1 MFCSAR
7 SCDRVFG
14 NLFKNDIWT
23 FLSKRSWCDFPAWI
37 AKSQELKGCEQVV
50 SEYGGPAEEEDRHDQ
65 DQHVDHLDHQ
75 DDGDR
80 DEDDEQVLSK
90 NMILYI

>member
-1 MFCSAR
+1 MTMIFRFS
-7 SCDRVFG
+7 
-14 NLFKNDIWT
+14 
-23 FLSKRSWCDFPAWI
+23 AWI
-37 AKSQELKGCEQVV
+37 AKAKQLKGSQRVV
-50 SEYGGPAEEEDRHDQ
+50 GEDGGPAEEEDRHDQ

>member
-1 MFCSAR
+1 MKTMIF
-7 SCDRVFG
+7 
-14 NLFKNDIWT
+14 W
-23 FLSKRSWCDFPAWI
+23 FPAWI
-37 AKSQELKGCEQVV
+37 SKAKQLKGSQRVV
-50 SEYGGPAEEEDRHDQ
+50 GQDGGPAEEEDRHDQ